1 MRVEH
6 QGLENPPAW
15 VQLWWVTPCQVKGKI
30 QESPASVRHPV
41 SGDGG
46 DDGDG
51 DGDDDDDEKGQQD
64 CPSVWSLAT
73 LWQ

>member
-1 MRVEH
+1 M
-6 QGLENPPAW
+6 
-15 VQLWWVTPCQVKGKI
+15 
-30 QESPASVRHPV
+30 RHPV
-41 SGDGG
+41 SDDDGDG
-46 DDGDG
+46 DDG